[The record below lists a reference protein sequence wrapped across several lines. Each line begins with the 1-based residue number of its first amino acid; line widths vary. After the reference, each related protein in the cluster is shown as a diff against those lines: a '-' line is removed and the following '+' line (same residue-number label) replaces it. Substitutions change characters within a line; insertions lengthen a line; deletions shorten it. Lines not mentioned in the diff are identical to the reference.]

1 MITMMLNLTKINKSM
16 SKDIKIG
23 KLLCDEDI
31 ITKRQL
37 NKALQVQVK
46 GDKRT
51 LGEILVDLGFCDFD
65 DITDALLNSSTDTKQ
80 HEEKHEEIHN
90 EPIQPEMVT
99 GLPPNKPEPVIEE
112 PKKEEPIE
120 LSEEKVMGTKFTMSL
135 QTLGALVAVIASG
148 IGGYYMLLQEIEEAK
163 NLPEPPSIE
172 SIFGDEYPSKP
183 DGHNWPRSYEQYK
196 AQVGGLQKDMDDVFD
211 IIDEYEEKIEDLE
224 KLVANLRVEVARKK
238 DK

>member
-1 MITMMLNLTKINKSM
+1 M
-16 SKDIKIG
+16 SDGVKLG
-23 KLLCDEDI
+23 QLLCDADV

-37 NKALQVQVK
+37 SKALQEQVK
-46 GDKRT
+46 GKKGT
-51 LGEILVDLGFCDFD
+51 LGEILVDMGVCTFE
-65 DITDALLNSSTDTKQ
+65 DITDAMMNHSSDTKK

-90 EPIQPEMVT
+90 EPIPRPVQQPVVQ
-99 GLPPNKPEPVIEE
+99 PIPQPVVEE
-112 PKKEEPIE
+112 PKVEEPIE

-135 QTLGALVAVIASG
+135 QTLGALISVIAAG
-148 IGGYYMLLQEIEEAK
+148 VGGYYMLLQEIEEAK

-196 AQVGGLQKDMDDVFD
+196 SQVGGLQEDMDAVYE
-211 IIDEYEEKIEDLE
+211 IIDEYEEQIADLE
-224 KLVANLRVEVARKK
+224 KLVSNLRVEVAKKK

>member
-1 MITMMLNLTKINKSM
+1 MNG
-16 SKDIKIG
+16 DIKIG

-51 LGEILVDLGFCDFD
+51 LGEILVDQGFCDFD
-65 DITDALLNSSTDTKQ
+65 DITNALLDHDSDTQK
-80 HEEKHEEIHN
+80 HEEKHEEIHQ
-90 EPIQPEMVT
+90 EPIEIKPQVKDI
-99 GLPPNKPEPVIEE
+99 PPVE

-120 LSEEKVMGTKFTMSL
+120 LSEDKVMGTKFSMSV
-135 QTLGALVAVIASG
+135 QTIVGLIALISSG
-148 IGGYYMLLQEIEEAK
+148 VGGYYMLLQEIEEAK
-163 NLPEPPSIE
+163 ELPKIDIE

-196 AQVGGLQKDMDDVFD
+196 NQVGGLQEDMDAVYD
-211 IIDEYEEKIEDLE
+211 ILDEYEETIKELQKDIKDLE
-224 KLVANLRVEVARKK
+224 RRKR

>member
-1 MITMMLNLTKINKSM
+1 M
-16 SKDIKIG
+16 SDGVKLG
-23 KLLCDEDI
+23 QLLCDEDI

-37 NKALQVQVK
+37 SKALQAQVK
-46 GDKRT
+46 GNKGT
-51 LGEILVDLGFCDFD
+51 IGEILVEMNFCSFE
-65 DITDALLNSSTDTKQ
+65 DITDALMNSSTDTKQ

-90 EPIQPEMVT
+90 EPIQQPVVES
-99 GLPPNKPEPVIEE
+99 KPEPVVEE
-112 PKKEEPIE
+112 PKKDEPIE
-120 LSEEKVMGTKFTMSL
+120 VSEEKIMGTKFTMSL
-135 QTLGALVAVIASG
+135 QTLGALVALVASG

-196 AQVGGLQKDMDDVFD
+196 TQVGGLQKDMDDVFE
-211 IIDEYEEKIEDLE
+211 IIEEYEEKIEDLE
-224 KLVANLRVEVARKK
+224 KLVANLRVEVAKKK

>member
-1 MITMMLNLTKINKSM
+1 M
-16 SKDIKIG
+16 SDGVKLG
-23 KLLCDEDI
+23 QLLCDADI

-37 NKALQVQVK
+37 SKALQEQVK
-46 GDKRT
+46 GRKGT
-51 LGEILVDLGFCDFD
+51 IGEILVEMGFCSFD
-65 DITDALLNSSTDTKQ
+65 DITEALMNGTSVDNEK
-80 HEEKHEEIHN
+80 HIEKHEEIYHKPIV
-90 EPIQPEMVT
+90 EPKPQVVQPVVE
-99 GLPPNKPEPVIEE
+99 PNPEPVVEQPKVEE
-112 PKKEEPIE
+112 PVE

-135 QTLGALVAVIASG
+135 QTLGALISVIAAG
-148 IGGYYMLLQEIEEAK
+148 VGGYYMLLQEIEEAK

-196 AQVGGLQKDMDDVFD
+196 SQVGGLQEDMDAVYETL
-211 IIDEYEEKIEDLE
+211 DEYEEAIKELE

>member
-1 MITMMLNLTKINKSM
+1 MNG
-16 SKDIKIG
+16 DIKIG

-37 NKALQVQVK
+37 NKALQRQVK

-51 LGEILVDLGFCDFD
+51 LGEILVDLGFCEFD
-65 DITDALLNSSTDTKQ
+65 DITNALLNNSSDTK
-80 HEEKHEEIHN
+80 KHQDKQKEIVG
-90 EPIQPEMVT
+90 ETKDI
-99 GLPPNKPEPVIEE
+99 PVIESEPIREE
-112 PKKEEPIE
+112 PKRDEPIE

-135 QTLGALVAVIASG
+135 QTLGALIAVIASG
-148 IGGYYMLLQEIEEAK
+148 IGGDYMLLQEIEEAK

-196 AQVGGLQKDMDDVFD
+196 TQVGGLQKDMDDVFD
-211 IIDEYEEKIEDLE
+211 IIDEYEEKIEELE
-224 KLVANLRVEVARKK
+224 KLVSNLRVEVAKKK

>member
-1 MITMMLNLTKINKSM
+1 VSDGVKL
-16 SKDIKIG
+16 G
-23 KLLCDEDI
+23 QLLCDADI

-37 NKALQVQVK
+37 SKALQEQVK
-46 GDKRT
+46 GRKGT
-51 LGEILVDLGFCDFD
+51 IGEILVDMGFCSFD
-65 DITDALLNSSTDTKQ
+65 DITDALMNSSTDTKQ
-80 HEEKHEEIHN
+80 HEEKHEEIHK

-99 GLPPNKPEPVIEE
+99 GLPPNKPEPVREE
-112 PKKEEPIE
+112 PKEEEPIE
-120 LSEEKVMGTKFTMSL
+120 VSEEKIMGTKFTMSL
-135 QTLGALVAVIASG
+135 QTLGALVALLASG

-196 AQVGGLQKDMDDVFD
+196 TQVGGLQKDMDEVY
-211 IIDEYEEKIEDLE
+211 EYIEEFEEKIEDLE
-224 KLVANLRVEVARKK
+224 KLVSNLRVEVAKKK